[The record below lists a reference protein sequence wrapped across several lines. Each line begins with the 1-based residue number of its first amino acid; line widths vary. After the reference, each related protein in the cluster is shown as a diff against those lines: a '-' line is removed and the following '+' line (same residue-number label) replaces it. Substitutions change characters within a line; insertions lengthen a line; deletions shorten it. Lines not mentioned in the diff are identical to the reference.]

1 MTNLF
6 LAVCPRLLNEWA
18 VSVILYLFLLLMKKN
33 TANTANKSIIK
44 MQLVSVHKVQAVT
57 TKKNR
62 LSIKLVCVRKSGK

>member
-1 MTNLF
+1 MSGQF
-6 LAVCPRLLNEWA
+6 LL
-18 VSVILYLFLLLMKKN
+18 ILYLYLVLTKKN

-62 LSIKLVCVRKSGK
+62 LSIKLMCVRKSGK

>member
-18 VSVILYLFLLLMKKN
+18 VSVILYLFLLLMQKN
-33 TANTANKSIIK
+33 TANTANKIIIK

-62 LSIKLVCVRKSGK
+62 LSIKLMCVRKSGK